1 MVESGGKGNI
11 FGSVKTLMSTPSRL
25 IGEFEISVDS
35 KGRIMMPAALKR
47 QLPPDAH
54 DKLVINRGFEKCLV
68 LYPITEWER
77 QSAEVNTLNPY
88 VKENRDFIRYFF
100 RGATELTLDNVN
112 RFLVPK
118 SLLEY
123 ADVEKEAILFAYLD
137 RIELWSKSKYQQQMN
152 EAPQDFSSLAEKVM
166 GGTRNDVP

>member
-1 MVESGGKGNI
+1 
-11 FGSVKTLMSTPSRL
+11 MSQPSRL
-25 IGEFEISVDS
+25 IGEFEISVDA

-47 QLPPDAH
+47 QLPPEAH

-68 LYPITEWER
+68 LYPITEWNR
-77 QSAEVNTLNPY
+77 QSDKVNALNMY
-88 VKENRDFIRYFF
+88 VKENRDFARYFF
-100 RGATELTLDNVN
+100 RGASELTLDNVN

-123 ADVEKEAILFAYLD
+123 AEVEKEAVLFAFND
-137 RIELWSKSKYQQQMN
+137 RIELWSKAKYEQQMN

>member
-1 MVESGGKGNI
+1 
-11 FGSVKTLMSTPSRL
+11 MSQPSRL
-25 IGEFEISVDS
+25 IGEFEISVDA

-47 QLPPDAH
+47 QLPPEAH

-68 LYPITEWER
+68 LYPITEWNR
-77 QSAEVNTLNPY
+77 QSDKVNALNMY
-88 VKENRDFIRYFF
+88 VKEYRDFARYFF

-123 ADVEKEAILFAYLD
+123 ADVEKEAVLFAFND
-137 RIELWSKSKYQQQMN
+137 RIELWSKKLYAQQMN
-152 EAPQDFSSLAEKVM
+152 EAPLDFSSLAEKVM

>member
-1 MVESGGKGNI
+1 
-11 FGSVKTLMSTPSRL
+11 MSQPSRL
-25 IGEFEISVDS
+25 IGEFEISVDA

-47 QLPPDAH
+47 QLPPEAH

-68 LYPITEWER
+68 LYPITEWNR
-77 QSAEVNTLNPY
+77 QSDKVNALNMY
-88 VKENRDFIRYFF
+88 VKENRDFARYFF

-123 ADVEKEAILFAYLD
+123 AEVEKEAVLFAFND
-137 RIELWSKSKYQQQMN
+137 RIELWSKSKYEQQMN

>member
-1 MVESGGKGNI
+1 
-11 FGSVKTLMSTPSRL
+11 
-25 IGEFEISVDS
+25 
-35 KGRIMMPAALKR
+35 MMPAALKR
-47 QLPPDAH
+47 QLPPEAH

-68 LYPITEWER
+68 LYPIIEWNR
-77 QSAEVNTLNPY
+77 QSDKVNALNMY
-88 VKENRDFIRYFF
+88 VKENRDFARYFF

-123 ADVEKEAILFAYLD
+123 ADVEKEAVLFAFND
-137 RIELWSKSKYQQQMN
+137 RIELWSKKLYAQQMN

>member
-1 MVESGGKGNI
+1 
-11 FGSVKTLMSTPSRL
+11 MSIQARL
-25 IGEFEISVDS
+25 IGEYEISVDA

-47 QLPPDAH
+47 QLPPEAH

-68 LYPITEWER
+68 LYPITEWDR
-77 QSAEVNTLNPY
+77 QSAEVNKLNMY
-88 VKENRDFIRYFF
+88 VQANRDFARYFF

-123 ADVEKEAILFAYLD
+123 AEVEKEAILFAFLD

-166 GGTRNDVP
+166 GGAKRNDVP

>member
-1 MVESGGKGNI
+1 
-11 FGSVKTLMSTPSRL
+11 MSQPSRL
-25 IGEFEISVDS
+25 IGEFEISVDA

-47 QLPPDAH
+47 QLPPEAH

-68 LYPITEWER
+68 LYPITEWNH
-77 QSAEVNTLNPY
+77 QSDKVNALNMY
-88 VKENRDFIRYFF
+88 VKENRDFARYFF

-123 ADVEKEAILFAYLD
+123 ADVEKEAVLFAFND
-137 RIELWSKSKYQQQMN
+137 RIELWSKKLYAQQMN

>member
-1 MVESGGKGNI
+1 M
-11 FGSVKTLMSTPSRL
+11 TTPSRL
-25 IGEFEISVDS
+25 IGEFEVSVDA

-47 QLPPDAH
+47 QLPADAH
-54 DKLVINRGFEKCLV
+54 DKLIVNRGIEKCLV
-68 LYPITEWER
+68 IYPLTEWER
-77 QSAEVNTLNPY
+77 QTAEVNKLNPY

-123 ADVEKEAILFAYLD
+123 ADVEKEAVLFAVMD
-137 RIELWSKSKYQQQMN
+137 RIELWSKKMYLQMMN
-152 EAPQDFSSLAEKVM
+152 ETPQDFSSLAEKVM
-166 GGTRNDVP
+166 GGGKRNDVP

>member
-1 MVESGGKGNI
+1 
-11 FGSVKTLMSTPSRL
+11 MSTPSRL
-25 IGEFEISVDS
+25 IGEFEISVDA

-47 QLPPDAH
+47 QLPPEAH

-68 LYPITEWER
+68 LYPIIEWNR
-77 QSAEVNTLNPY
+77 QSDKVNALNMY
-88 VKENRDFIRYFF
+88 VKENRDFARYFF

-123 ADVEKEAILFAYLD
+123 ADVEKEAVLFAFND
-137 RIELWSKSKYQQQMN
+137 RIELWSKKLYAQQMN